1 MDSKVAVF
9 VKKLNKARCMQ
20 SNCEFARKAFAE
32 QVGLWQELSSN
43 RSSIRLLEVAAIAMH
58 S

>member
-32 QVGLWQELSSN
+32 QVALWQELSSN
-43 RSSIRLLEVAAIAMH
+43 RSSIRQL
-58 S
+58 